1 MCEQSELQGRSPQKS
16 AGNIPN
22 QSHCC
27 LVFRLIANY
36 QKIVKKLREKAHLAM
51 SQLGY
56 TPTDADHHR
65 QDEELK
71 VLGGHTRVVSTR
83 PAGYLATPQS
93 SPPVEI
99 PTSTDVHPSLM
110 EDLVVVRKKDLDA
123 RMARE
128 REGVVATSN
137 SNTSG
142 PMTARAG
149 LSKMSSRQSMRREV
163 FVGEVHN
170 AGPSSA
176 YSNASQ
182 GGVPAYG
189 QARKMDGSHM
199 HHVHGVGVGL
209 GVGGGEAEDAYAE
222 CHAPPGGGDGG
233 PSAVFGHGATPVDGF
248 GNVFMG
254 DAGPEA
260 SAAGVG
266 AEANAV
272 DTSTDP
278 MQNSHASWNFTSM
291 MSMSDDYV
299 DVGWQGFVAQ
309 LGVSGG

>member
-1 MCEQSELQGRSPQKS
+1 M
-16 AGNIPN
+16 
-22 QSHCC
+22 
-27 LVFRLIANY
+27 
-36 QKIVKKLREKAHLAM
+36 KKLREKAHLAM

-56 TPTDADHHR
+56 TPTDADHRR

-83 PAGYLATPQS
+83 PAGYLATPQA

-110 EDLVVVRKKDLDA
+110 EDLVVVRKKDQDA

-128 REGVVATSN
+128 REGVVATGN

-142 PMTARAG
+142 PTTARAG

-163 FVGEVHN
+163 FAGEVHN

-176 YSNASQ
+176 YGNATR
-182 GGVPAYG
+182 PAYG

-209 GVGGGEAEDAYAE
+209 GGGEAESQDAYAE

-233 PSAVFGHGATPVDGF
+233 SYGHGVTPVDGF

-254 DAGPEA
+254 EAGPEA

-278 MQNSHASWNFTSM
+278 MQNSYASWNFTSM
-291 MSMSDDYV
+291 MSTNDDYV